1 MFEVQDL
8 YFLER
13 KSLVRTGIWAG
24 LAFSYIPICRSRFL
38 NVAFVFDN
46 VFILGQGVLS
56 EVY

>member
-13 KSLVRTGIWAG
+13 KRLVGTGILAG
-24 LAFSYIPICRSRFL
+24 LAFSYIPICATRVL

-46 VFILGQGVLS
+46 VFILG
-56 EVY
+56 